1 MKRDFL
7 SIWDLEKDEIYDIF
21 HLSDNIK
28 KFLRKDESYKP
39 LKGKVVALLFEKP
52 STRTRVSFEA
62 AVHQLG
68 GYPIFLSS
76 KEIQLARGESL
87 EDTAR
92 VLSRYVQAVIIRTY
106 EHDKLVKFAATSDV
120 PVINALSD
128 LLHPCQAMADYYT
141 LWQKKRLDNIKFAY
155 VGDGNNVCNS
165 LILGAAKLGIKMV
178 VATPEDY
185 QPDPSILK
193 KVEDKKANITI
204 TTSPLEAVK
213 GADVVYTDT
222 WVSMGKEDEKKLREK
237 IFKPYQVN
245 RSLLSLAK
253 PDVLVMHCLPAH
265 RGEEITDEVMDGKN
279 SIVFE
284 QAENRLHVQ
293 RAILVKL
300 MK

>member
-106 EHDKLVKFAATSDV
+106 EHDKLVKFAATSDA